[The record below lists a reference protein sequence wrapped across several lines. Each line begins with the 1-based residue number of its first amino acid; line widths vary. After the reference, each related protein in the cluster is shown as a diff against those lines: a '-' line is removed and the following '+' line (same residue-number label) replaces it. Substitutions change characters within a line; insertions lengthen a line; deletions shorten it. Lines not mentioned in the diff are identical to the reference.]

1 VPLLVSLFTDSTDT
15 TIKEMIRIFRENG
28 EVVLCV
34 GSSCRLQNSN
44 IFRSS
49 DLAVA
54 VATLPGDKHQIP
66 VDISDL
72 INRCL
77 FFFICLFLFFFFSFI
92 LLHRSYCFFLSCTYT
107 FFGWSVFYMWR
118 SVFMVNIV

>member
-1 VPLLVSLFTDSTDT
+1 MYILRQHLKQVDNVPLLVSLFTDSTDT

-66 VDISDL
+66 VDITDL
-72 INRCL
+72 INR
-77 FFFICLFLFFFFSFI
+77 
-92 LLHRSYCFFLSCTYT
+92 
-107 FFGWSVFYMWR
+107 
-118 SVFMVNIV
+118 